1 MYGKVFLVSVFEEN
15 DGSPRAHE
23 VHVCTA
29 KRHFSYTLRVRVM
42 AGVVVTAELNE
53 GRLPSWCT
61 IRPCDGSCRPSYN
74 LLSYMRESVM
84 GYRAPAGE
92 GFVSEEEWAKACV
105 QLLAEARRIN
115 PEEDLMT
122 GRNFVHTLFADG
134 DSDEYKVCTGRVHL
148 SNRCDEFGMG
158 RWFTVEGRCNRF
170 DCRPVRVRI
179 PRLVELE
186 VRKHLW

>member
-1 MYGKVFLVSVFEEN
+1 MYGKAYLVSVFEGN
-15 DGSPRAHE
+15 DHCPRTHE
-23 VHVCTA
+23 VHVCMA

-42 AGVVVTAELNE
+42 AGVVVTAELDE
-53 GRLPSWCT
+53 GHLPSWCS

-74 LLSYMRESVM
+74 LLRDIRGLVM
-84 GYRAPAGE
+84 GAHANDGE

-105 QLLAEARRIN
+105 HLLAEARRID
-115 PEEDLMT
+115 PEEDLMA
-122 GRNFVHTLFADG
+122 GRNFAHTLFADG

-148 SNRCDEFGMG
+148 SERCDEFGTG
-158 RWFTVEGRCNRF
+158 SWFTVEGRCNRF
-170 DCRPVRVRI
+170 DCRPVRVRL